1 PQTASVA
8 CIANATG
15 CLLASVSHPDYV
27 NYQHKMQDTAA
38 ALRALSALQWLRDH
52 PAPTTPLAQQIAALP
67 PALRGQVRPLGTGND
82 GKSLTLR
89 QYARP
94 EGVAGNDR
102 WPLPGSAIAA
112 TQAASAAH

>member
-1 PQTASVA
+1 
-8 CIANATG
+8 
-15 CLLASVSHPDYV
+15 
-27 NYQHKMQDTAA
+27 
-38 ALRALSALQWLRDH
+38 DH